1 MYNVSVRFPTMS
13 EYILSAPETSEIWQQ
28 ACVELQLDLSPAVF
42 NTWVL
47 NNPVTEIALIGDDK
61 ASCTITSPTAF
72 HSTNLKK
79 NLGNKLETV
88 LSKLLGRSSS
98 LVFKIGTPVF
108 HDTSAQQNTQ
118 QGGQQNNNNS
128 GQSSPQATQNQNP
141 AYMQPAT
148 FHKTDSD
155 SNSRDN
161 DDGSRNSQGTYGSQS
176 SYDSSKYSNQ
186 RSHQS
191 SQQYQQNNYQ
201 NNNNSHQGY
210 QQNNQNNPSSVPGGF
225 SPQTR
230 PSYSNSPR
238 VEDLFSQS
246 SIQNATV
253 DRAKVA
259 AQVAGLRADYT
270 FDTFAVSGTNEMA
283 HAAATAVSQRPG
295 TAYNPLFLY
304 GGVGVGKTHLMH
316 ALAHNILQEEPT
328 TKIIYCSGEEFTNEI
343 VSAIQTKKALRFK
356 DKYRNA
362 QVLLIDDIQF
372 IAGKNT
378 VQEEFF
384 HTFNALTQQARQ
396 IVLTSDRPPHEINL
410 LEDRLRSRF
419 EAGLMVDI
427 QQPSFELRTAILL
440 IKAKASNVTF
450 SMEIAQLIASK
461 VDSARK
467 IEGLIKRLKSAVELQ
482 KKEVSIELVE
492 DILSAENGQEKTK
505 LKVAPNDIIRA
516 VANHFHVKQTA
527 LRGKKRVASLV
538 KARHV
543 AMYLLKEEL
552 HMPLTEI
559 GRWFSNRDHTSALH
573 ATRKIEKEMKLDSIL
588 QRDVSALRMSLSAIS
603 K

>member
-1 MYNVSVRFPTMS
+1 MS
-13 EYILSAPETSEIWQQ
+13 EYVLSAPETIEIWKQT
-28 ACVELQLDLSPAVF
+28 CTELQINLSPAVF
-42 NTWVL
+42 NTWVV
-47 NNPVTEIALIGDDK
+47 NNPVTQISLQGDEL
-61 ASCTITSPTAF
+61 AVCTITSPTAF

-79 NLGNKLETV
+79 SLGTKLEDT
-88 LSKLLGRSSS
+88 LHKLLGRSIQ
-98 LVFKIGTPVF
+98 LEFKIGTPMMPSGESLT
-108 HDTSAQQNTQ
+108 H
-118 QGGQQNNNNS
+118 S
-128 GQSSPQATQNQNP
+128 GQS
-141 AYMQPAT
+141 M
-148 FHKTDSD
+148 
-155 SNSRDN
+155 
-161 DDGSRNSQGTYGSQS
+161 
-176 SYDSSKYSNQ
+176 
-186 RSHQS
+186 QS
-191 SQQYQQNNYQ
+191 SQS
-201 NNNNSHQGY
+201 NSGAGAAAEDKSQSAPNGLTHLSQPSQSPNSATSLSQELSRHTFLAPQAPYGTQPHQES
-210 QQNNQNNPSSVPGGF
+210 QPIQTDHSAR
-225 SPQTR
+225 PQTPPVFQR
-230 PSYSNSPR
+230 PSTPSMSPR
-238 VEDLFSQS
+238 VEDLFSAS
-246 SIQNATV
+246 TMQNASL

-259 AQVAGLRADYT
+259 AQQAGLRADYT
-270 FDTFAVSGTNEMA
+270 FETFAVSGTNEMA

-316 ALAHNILQEEPT
+316 ALAYNILQQDPT

-372 IAGKNT
+372 LAGKNT

-410 LEDRLRSRF
+410 LEDRLKSRF

-440 IKAKASNVTF
+440 IKAKASNVHF

-482 KKEVSIELVE
+482 NKEVSVELVE
-492 DILSAENGQEKTK
+492 EILESEGNTVKTR
-505 LKVAPNDIIRA
+505 LKVTPNDIIRA

-527 LRGKKRVASLV
+527 LRGKRRVATLV

-573 ATRKIEKEMKLDSIL
+573 ATRKIEKEMRVDSIL
-588 QRDVSALRMSLSAIS
+588 QRDISALRMSLSAIS